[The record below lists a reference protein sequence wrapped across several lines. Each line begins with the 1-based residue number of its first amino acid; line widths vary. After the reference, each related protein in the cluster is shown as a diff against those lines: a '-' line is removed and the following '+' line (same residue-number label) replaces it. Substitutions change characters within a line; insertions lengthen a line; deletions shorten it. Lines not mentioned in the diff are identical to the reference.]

1 MISQREATLD
11 RLVLRL
17 LKSPTYAKQRHQAWL
32 RCLELV
38 DRYCPPVPE
47 VTWWTP
53 ERERE
58 LVAQAEAERD
68 LRRRGWRHPSEIER
82 ELRGLRKPPARE
94 TRARPIAIDEPRK
107 RRKKA

>member
-1 MISQREATLD
+1 MISRREALLD
-11 RLVLRL
+11 KQVLRL
-17 LKSPTYAKQRHQAWL
+17 LKDPEYIRIRKEAHQRTMAMAQAAAL
-32 RCLELV
+32 
-38 DRYCPPVPE
+38 PVPE
-47 VTWWTP
+47 TTWWTP